1 MHAVAL
7 SATEQ
12 SALGLLTSD
21 LQRIFGSRL
30 QSIVAYGTAALTD
43 AEDQPLHSL
52 VLVDRLTVDDLTAS
66 APLIDRWQRGGLATP
81 LMLSREEFRRT
92 LDVFP
97 VEYGAIIDS
106 HVLVFGADPFAGC
119 AVCDTDMR
127 RAIEL
132 QAKSHLIHLR
142 EGFLE
147 ASGNPDRI
155 SRLIAASVPAF
166 RSLLDNLER
175 LDPEAAGR
183 YDATKQLVKELAA
196 GGTIADP
203 SALFARYI
211 ADVERLWTHVDAW
224 RP

>member
-30 QSIVAYGTAALTD
+30 QSIVAYGSAALTD
-43 AEDQPLHSL
+43 AEGQPLHSL
-52 VLVDRLTVDDLTAS
+52 VLVDRLTFDDLAAC
-66 APLIDRWQRGGLATP
+66 APLIDRWQGGGLATP

-119 AVCDTDMR
+119 AVCDADLR

-155 SRLIAASVPAF
+155 SRLITASVPAF

-175 LDPEAAGR
+175 LDPEVAGR

-203 SALFARYI
+203 SALVARYI
-211 ADVERLWTHVDAW
+211 ADVERLWGYVDAW
-224 RP
+224 R